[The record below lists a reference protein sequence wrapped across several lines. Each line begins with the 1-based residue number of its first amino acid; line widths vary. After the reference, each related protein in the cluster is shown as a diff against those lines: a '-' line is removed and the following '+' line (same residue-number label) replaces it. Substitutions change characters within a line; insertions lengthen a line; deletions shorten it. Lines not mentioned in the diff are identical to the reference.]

1 MQLKEHIAQLTEHI
15 VQLAQPISQ
24 LAQPMTQL
32 TKYTT
37 RLQTIRRIHVYNR
50 NMQYRKKNQKST
62 ELQAALV
69 ASTPTTC
76 SSQSRDFSYL
86 WIRCLMREN
95 LSEKTYHPYASA
107 IQHAPQTI
115 RNDGT
120 NTSAI
125 PQPWAAL
132 QLSAQPQGDLR
143 KTVLQNTMNNFDTH
157 IWG

>member
-15 VQLAQPISQ
+15 VQLAMPISQ

-32 TKYTT
+32 TEYTT
-37 RLQTIRRIHVYNR
+37 RLQTIRRIYNR
-50 NMQYRKKNQKST
+50 NMQYRKQNQKST

-107 IQHAPQTI
+107 IQHESQTI

-120 NTSAI
+120 NTCAI
-125 PQPWAAL
+125 PQPCAAL
-132 QLSAQPQGDLR
+132 QLCATPGGPS
-143 KTVLQNTMNNFDTH
+143 QNSSSEHT
-157 IWG
+157 